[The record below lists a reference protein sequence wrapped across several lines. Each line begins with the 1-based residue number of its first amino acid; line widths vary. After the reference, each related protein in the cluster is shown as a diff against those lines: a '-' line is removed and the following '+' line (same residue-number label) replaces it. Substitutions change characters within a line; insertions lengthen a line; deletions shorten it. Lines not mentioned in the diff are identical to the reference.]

1 MNRCWEYLPNRKSY
15 IAKTLRNLAKFG
27 NIPTC
32 EHLRNSPIK
41 MIDVSFEFPTCLF
54 LSLLNIQVKIHTS
67 IAMILLIKNE
77 ITFKIQSLD
86 ETSFRTF
93 RVNTR

>member
-1 MNRCWEYLPNRKSY
+1 
-15 IAKTLRNLAKFG
+15 
-27 NIPTC
+27 
-32 EHLRNSPIK
+32 

-67 IAMILLIKNE
+67 IAMILLIKNK
-77 ITFKIQSLD
+77 ITVKIQSLD